1 MDEALGLIFSYEFFL
16 RYSESPF
23 SAQNLSAVTKLRAVL
38 PPDAQIV

>member
-1 MDEALGLIFSYEFFL
+1 VDEALGLIFSYEFFL

-38 PPDAQIV
+38 LPDAQIV